1 MVFAALAK
9 LALGRDEEAVVWAT
23 CQFAP
28 DIGLWPPALDGFIA
42 DLFATGLDG
51 FDSKA
56 TDHLAYVRG
65 NALNAN
71 RQR

>member
-1 MVFAALAK
+1 MVAPASCECGFDIE
-9 LALGRDEEAVVWAT
+9 LG
-23 CQFAP
+23 
-28 DIGLWPPALDGFIA
+28 LPALDSFVA